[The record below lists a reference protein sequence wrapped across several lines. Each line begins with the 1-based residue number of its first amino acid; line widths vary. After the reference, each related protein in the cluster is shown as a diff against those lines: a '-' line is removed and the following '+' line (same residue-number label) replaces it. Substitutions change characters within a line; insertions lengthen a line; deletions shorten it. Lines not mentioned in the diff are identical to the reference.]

1 MYYVAHIHTFVLY
14 KLKQLFNLQLFI
26 ICLLLIKHSFS
37 WPLNKSYKKML
48 NQSKIK
54 YILASSVLFL
64 LLFVIQYTP
73 KKSMLFNKLEN
84 QINIIN
90 TFPDI
95 NPEKCLRSSKFFG
108 GNSNKEP
115 SFSCAKKQLKNFQCV
130 VSCHVCTHQSWNFP
144 FIVSVLVHSSH
155 L

>member
-1 MYYVAHIHTFVLY
+1 MNICLLIIPALILCFIFFPYWHKCISGITYYVAHILAFVLY

-26 ICLLLIKHSFS
+26 ICLLLIKHLFS

-48 NQSKIK
+48 YQSKIK

-64 LLFVIQYTP
+64 LLFVIQYSP
-73 KKSMLFNKLEN
+73 KKSMFFNKLET
-84 QINIIN
+84 QINFIN

-95 NPEKCLRSSKFFG
+95 KPKKCLRSSKFVG

-115 SFSCAKKQLKNFQCV
+115 FF
-130 VSCHVCTHQSWNFP
+130 
-144 FIVSVLVHSSH
+144 
-155 L
+155 